1 MAFFGS
7 SFLLVALSVAFFFTN
22 VPTFAEPGRNI
33 TDAEISTICSKTLSP
48 SFCSRV
54 LTNKTLHANQTDLHG
69 LAKISIGLALA
80 FANETHAAID
90 PLIKA
95 ARNYNEREG
104 YVLCSKN
111 YEEAIHALR
120 DAQRMLSKQD
130 YRGVRVEALAAAAEA
145 KACEHDV
152 GIPSSPYNPSP
163 LQEKNKNFN
172 NYCNIIWAITNR
184 LVE

>member
-22 VPTFAEPGRNI
+22 PTFAEPGRNV
-33 TDAEISTICSKTLSP
+33 TDAEISTICAKTLSP
-48 SFCSRV
+48 SFCSR
-54 LTNKTLHANQTDLHG
+54 LLSNKTLHANQTDLHG

-80 FANETHAAID
+80 YASETHATID

-111 YEEAIHALR
+111 YEEAIDALR

-130 YRGVRVEALAAAAEA
+130 YRGVRVESLAAAEEA
-145 KACEHDV
+145 KSCEHDV
-152 GIPSSPYNPSP
+152 GIPSSPYNPP
-163 LQEKNKNFN
+163 LQEKIKNFN